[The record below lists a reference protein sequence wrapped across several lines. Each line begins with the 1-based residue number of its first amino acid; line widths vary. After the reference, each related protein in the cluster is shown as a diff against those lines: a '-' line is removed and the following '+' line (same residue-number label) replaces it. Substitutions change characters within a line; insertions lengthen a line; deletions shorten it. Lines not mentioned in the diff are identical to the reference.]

1 MENTSYIISKEKTKQ
16 IYEAYSEYFSEI
28 MNNIIKKLQSNV
40 KLMSQPTYKCR
51 VKSFNSYYKKILR
64 VKPKT
69 DEEQN
74 SLICL
79 TDMLG
84 IRMICAF
91 LEDINLGLEQIKTL
105 FEIKEVEV
113 KGADKKFSE
122 FGYESIHVLIKIPE
136 DCKPKMTGKY
146 ADLKALPENIVCEIQ
161 IRTILQD
168 AWAEV
173 EHELIYKSEF
183 NPFDIPLRRKLASLN
198 ASLTLADIT
207 FQEIR
212 DYQKKLQ
219 KEIEDRRKSFYSMA
233 DNLLNDKVEK
243 KNTDENINR
252 VTPFVQGTIDDLLL
266 HAIHAHNE
274 GNLKEAIETYTKIL
288 EAVPQTDKNV
298 IAVISKHRGMAYFSM
313 NKFEE
318 ALQDF
323 ETSLK
328 YDQNAYRTYYYKGIV
343 YSIQKEYEKAIDDF
357 TKSLEINHYQAHTH
371 FRRAMVYFEVQE
383 YEKSMNDLN
392 TAINLGMKEEECTVL
407 REKLVKKFGLNM

>member
-1 MENTSYIISKEKTKQ
+1 MSETNIIISKEKTKQ
-16 IYEAYSEYFSEI
+16 LYESYSEYFTEI
-28 MNNIIKKLQSNV
+28 MNNIIKILQEKV

-64 VKPKT
+64 VKPKI
-69 DEEQN
+69 DEDQKT
-74 SLICL
+74 LICL

-91 LEDINLGLEQIKTL
+91 LEDINLGLEQIKKI
-105 FEIKEVEV
+105 FDIKEVEV
-113 KGADKKFSE
+113 KGAEKKFSE

-136 DCKPKMTGKY
+136 ECLPPLTGKY
-146 ADLKALPENIVCEIQ
+146 KDLAPLPENVVCEIQ

-173 EHELIYKSEF
+173 EHELIYKTEF

-219 KEIEDRRKSFYSMA
+219 KEIEDRRRSFYSMA
-233 DNLLNDKVEK
+233 DNLLNEKVEK
-243 KNTDENINR
+243 NISGNINR
-252 VTPFVQGTIDDLLL
+252 VTPFIQGTIDDLLL

-274 GNLKEAIETYTKIL
+274 GNLQEAIDTYTKIL
-288 EAVPQTDKNV
+288 EAVPESDKNV

-318 ALQDF
+318 ALEDF
-323 ETSLK
+323 DNSLK
-328 YDQNAYRTYYYKGIV
+328 YDPNAYRTYYYRGIV
-343 YSIQKEYEKAIDDF
+343 FSIQKEYEKAIESF
-357 TKSLEINHYQAHTH
+357 NKSLEINEYQAHTH
-371 FRRAMVYFEVQE
+371 FRRAMAYFELKE
-383 YEKSMNDLN
+383 YEKSMSDLN
-392 TAINLGMKEEECTVL
+392 TAINLGMDPDECQSL